1 MENRQVFPTLFF
13 SKMVKKWK
21 NAAKKLKTVSPHLT
35 ISLFSPEG
43 VYIIMA
49 EQSEIK
55 QLKLENKQLSEKLE
69 RVLLDIDTVKA
80 MNTMCDILEHRKQ
93 AVREFAE
100 KIKTQ
105 VYPFLQA
112 KLFNEKCYLTGNPES
127 DIYREQ
133 KNQNI
138 GILKAQ
144 DVLSQWFNIKI
155 DELLKEYNLL

>member
-35 ISLFSPEG
+35 ISWFSPEG
-43 VYIIMA
+43 AYIIMA
-49 EQSEIK
+49 EQSIE
-55 QLKLENKQLSEKLE
+55 QLKLENKRLSEKLE
-69 RVLLDIDTVKA
+69 RVLLDINTVKA
-80 MNTMCDILEHRKQ
+80 MNTMCDILEHKKQ
-93 AVREFAE
+93 AVNEFAE

-112 KLFNEKCYLTGNPES
+112 KMFNEKCYLTGNPES

-144 DVLSQWFNIKI
+144 DILSKWFKVKI
-155 DELLKEYNLL
+155 DELLKEYNNL

>member
-1 MENRQVFPTLFF
+1 
-13 SKMVKKWK
+13 MV
-21 NAAKKLKTVSPHLT
+21 
-35 ISLFSPEG
+35 
-43 VYIIMA
+43 
-49 EQSEIK
+49 EQSIE

-93 AVREFAE
+93 AVNEFAE

-112 KLFNEKCYLTGNPES
+112 KMFNEKCYLTGNPES

-138 GILKAQ
+138 GVLKAQ
-144 DVLSQWFNIKI
+144 KVLSR
-155 DELLKEYNLL
+155 